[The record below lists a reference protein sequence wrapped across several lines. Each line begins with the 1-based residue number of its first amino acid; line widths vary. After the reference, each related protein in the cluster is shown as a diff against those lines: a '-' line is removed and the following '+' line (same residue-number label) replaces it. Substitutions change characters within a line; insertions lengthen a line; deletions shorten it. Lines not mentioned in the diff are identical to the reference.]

1 MDVKKR
7 WSKKEKSLKSDPAPE
22 NTKQN
27 TKILVNDLFFLY
39 SFSYEIFVTWK
50 FELFSQCFFTVVCLS
65 SMLMHCN
72 ASTWLP
78 INVNPQGLATF
89 FGPHLPLYCTCNISC
104 YESSSEIYSMEI
116 KISLSLS
123 LSLKVAKRGEGG
135 WVGIYANWTGML
147 TEFSLLNQR
156 ELHSKN
162 LFLPFLC
169 PRSEKIGGLSEEYR
183 MSSSDR
189 SIFSSIHK
197 RTLFRQLASVLDFK
211 FSESCNLI
219 N

>member
-1 MDVKKR
+1 MAIMRHFNRHCSRISHFFLSGNISSRWIFPFFMDVKKR

-72 ASTWLP
+72 ASTWVP

-123 LSLKVAKRGEGG
+123 FHYYMKYIYFCSSLSCSPDLVILGEYER
-135 WVGIYANWTGML
+135 VCQPPDPCL
-147 TEFSLLNQR
+147 TNKNIN
-156 ELHSKN
+156 SK
-162 LFLPFLC
+162 
-169 PRSEKIGGLSEEYR
+169 
-183 MSSSDR
+183 
-189 SIFSSIHK
+189 
-197 RTLFRQLASVLDFK
+197 
-211 FSESCNLI
+211 
-219 N
+219 

>member
-1 MDVKKR
+1 MAIMRHFNRHCSRISHFFLSGNISSRWIFPFFMDVKKR

-72 ASTWLP
+72 ASTWVP

-123 LSLKVAKRGEGG
+123 HSLDYWQR
-135 WVGIYANWTGML
+135 
-147 TEFSLLNQR
+147 SLL
-156 ELHSKN
+156 
-162 LFLPFLC
+162 
-169 PRSEKIGGLSEEYR
+169 G
-183 MSSSDR
+183 
-189 SIFSSIHK
+189 
-197 RTLFRQLASVLDFK
+197 LASERRL
-211 FSESCNLI
+211 SCTNPL
-219 N
+219 

>member
-22 NTKQN
+22 NTQQN

-72 ASTWLP
+72 ASTWVP

-116 KISLSLS
+116 KISLSVHKES
-123 LSLKVAKRGEGG
+123 DKWESDK
-135 WVGIYANWTGML
+135 
-147 TEFSLLNQR
+147 SD
-156 ELHSKN
+156 
-162 LFLPFLC
+162 
-169 PRSEKIGGLSEEYR
+169 GGLRIAVAGVHLDSER
-183 MSSSDR
+183 FAWTSSLHLSERVVCICRRHKRAGLDCQPTIKTR
-189 SIFSSIHK
+189 LFSSHFIFLK
-197 RTLFRQLASVLDFK
+197 SPNPR
-211 FSESCNLI
+211 NLLS
-219 N
+219 